1 MLELLK
7 KAFDK
12 FDGLIILAAVFL
24 FAHFDYD
31 NLSLLDKIYIAS
43 FAFWSVTKLIRLYIL
58 YKNEQ
63 KWGDWMKKIFLAVF
77 LLTTFILSGCGGQAS
92 KDDPKDESQVSV
104 KDEKQDEA
112 SPAQN
117 VSGNLKI

>member
-24 FAHFDYD
+24 FSHFDYN

-63 KWGDWMKKIFLAVF
+63 K
-77 LLTTFILSGCGGQAS
+77 
-92 KDDPKDESQVSV
+92 
-104 KDEKQDEA
+104 
-112 SPAQN
+112 
-117 VSGNLKI
+117 